1 MYIYHQNRET
11 EMSMKQQAKSLLT
24 SVDRAL
30 ADNDMYEAMEFLQ
43 AAELLIE
50 SLENEKKAKD
60 DNVIVPLLVRKER

>member
-50 SLENEKKAKD
+50 SLENEREAKKQ
-60 DNVIVPLLVRKER
+60 NVVPLLVRKER